1 VNDPLEAD
9 PLARELEAL
18 LVKTRGLRMDARVSA
33 FMRPDP
39 PTLPHGAT
47 LADAI
52 EVMVSHRIDGVP
64 IVNDQG
70 ALVGLMTK
78 TLALREINQ
87 RGRGDAPVRAIMK
100 TDPLVARPG
109 DDISTLI
116 AANVGSLPVVDA
128 GRVVGIVTLSDT
140 IRAYFSSLLDVK
152 ALKEELAG
160 TIASS
165 FDGIYLTDASG
176 RVLQANE
183 AFTRIT
189 GMAREEL
196 LGFTMDELVSRGVF
210 KQPLDLSALQ
220 QGQTVTISQEVRT
233 GKEILV
239 TSNPIRDEGGRL
251 LRVVHNVRDM
261 TELNSLRDQLEKAE
275 GLSHHYKEQLDRIRG
290 AGRYLAKSKR
300 SRDLVAL
307 VMRLSQVDVTVLVLG
322 ESGVGKEMIAEMLHE
337 NSPRRDK
344 PLIAVNCA
352 AIPETLLES
361 ELFGYEAGAF
371 TGADKRGKA
380 GMFEL
385 AHGGTIFF
393 DEIGEMPLHLQS
405 KLLRVIQQR
414 IITRLGGSRAQQ
426 VDVRIIA
433 ASNSNLAEMVERDA
447 FRKDLFYRLNVVPV
461 VIPPLRERREEIPDF
476 VFHFTTLFNR
486 KYRLNRRFDERAIQR
501 FMAYD
506 WPGNVRE
513 LQNTVE
519 RAVLT
524 SPEDIIRD
532 VDFLGNAGAV
542 ETARPESDPAQL
554 DLRAAL
560 TATERDLIER
570 ALASWGTTRKAAAA
584 LGLSQPTLVRKM
596 AACGIQGKKSAL
608 RH

>member
-1 VNDPLEAD
+1 
-9 PLARELEAL
+9 
-18 LVKTRGLRMDARVSA
+18 MDARVST

-39 PTLPHGAT
+39 PTLPDGAT

-64 IVNDQG
+64 IVDDRG
-70 ALVGLMTK
+70 TLVGLMTK

-100 TDPLVARPG
+100 TDPLVARPS

-116 AANVGSLPVVDA
+116 AANVGSLPVIDA

-160 TIASS
+160 IIASS

-196 LGFTMDELVSRGVF
+196 LGFTMDELVARGVF

-220 QGQTVTISQEVRT
+220 RGQTVTISQEVRT

-290 AGRYLAKSKR
+290 AGRYLAKSRR

-414 IITRLGGSRAQQ
+414 VITRLGGSRSQQ

-433 ASNSNLAEMVERDA
+433 ASNSNLAEMAERDA

-461 VIPPLRERREEIPDF
+461 IIPPLRERREEIPDF
-476 VFHFTTLFNR
+476 VFFFTTLFNR
-486 KYRLNRRFDERAIQR
+486 KYRLNRRLDERAIQR
-501 FMAYD
+501 LMAYE

-513 LQNTVE
+513 LQNAVE
-519 RAVLT
+519 RAILT

-532 VDFLGNAGAV
+532 VDFLGKPGTV
-542 ETARPESDPAQL
+542 EATRSESDPAAL
-554 DLRAAL
+554 DLRTAL
-560 TATERDLIER
+560 MATERDLIER
-570 ALASWGTTRKAAAA
+570 ALVRWGTTRKAAAA

-596 AACGIQGKKSAL
+596 AACGIKGRKSTV
-608 RH
+608 RS